1 MTIPISE
8 QIACVQREIKMRER
22 VYSRWVQNGRMTQ
35 KKADAELE
43 AMRAVLDTVRQA
55 DKGLFT

>member
-22 VYSRWVQNGRMTQ
+22 VYSRWVENGRMTK